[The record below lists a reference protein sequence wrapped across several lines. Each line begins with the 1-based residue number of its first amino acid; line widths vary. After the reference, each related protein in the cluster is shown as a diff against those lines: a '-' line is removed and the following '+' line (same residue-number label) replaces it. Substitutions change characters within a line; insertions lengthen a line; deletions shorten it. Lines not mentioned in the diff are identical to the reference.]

1 MLVLHQLLY
10 ILFTLRGIFMH
21 FLELTYWQDAIVLV
35 PVFCCFCILEKI
47 YRKYS
52 QNWTK
57 RSPKSLFCCH
67 VHGVQR
73 GDGEEPGGSHT
84 RWWRWWPP
92 GRATVWCGA
101 PGCPLASPFRLYNAF
116 DTKNLKESV
125 SIHEKF
131 CSATAIEDQL
141 RGTEVSVP
149 APCWDGQLPSEPS
162 PLTPSTPPPSPS
174 MLLAPMM
181 RRE

>member
-10 ILFTLRGIFMH
+10 VLFTLRGIFMH

-35 PVFCCFCILEKI
+35 PVFCYFCISEKF

-52 QNWTK
+52 QNWMK

-73 GDGEEPGGSHT
+73 GDREEPGGSHT
-84 RWWRWWPP
+84 RWWRGWPP

-101 PGCPLASPFRLYNAF
+101 PGCPLTSPFRLYNAF

-131 CSATAIEDQL
+131 CSAATIEDQL
-141 RGTEVSVP
+141 WGIEVSVL
-149 APCWDGQLPSEPS
+149 APCRDGQLPSEPS
-162 PLTPSTPPPSPS
+162 PLTPPPSPS
-174 MLLAPMM
+174 MLLAPMI